1 MTAWL
6 AKCMESQLP
15 GFFQF
20 LAKATP
26 AEQSV
31 GH

>member
-6 AKCMESQLP
+6 ANCMESQLL

-20 LAKATP
+20 LGKATP
-26 AEQSV
+26 AEKSV